1 MTLIRRTDFPGF
13 PSLVDQFF
21 GKDFIDDDFFQK
33 RGNVPAV
40 NIKEEEN
47 QFHIEVAAPGLKKE
61 DFNLNLDNNLLTIS
75 SQKEVTNEEKDE
87 KGNYTRR
94 EFGYQSFSRSF
105 TLPEGVDAD
114 KIKANYTDGVLKIDI
129 PKKEEAKKRSP
140 KTINIS

>member
-1 MTLIRRTDFPGF
+1 MALIRRTDFPGF

-21 GKDFIDDDFFQK
+21 GKGFIDDDFFQR
-33 RGNVPAV
+33 RGNMPAV

-94 EFGYQSFSRSF
+94 EFGYQSLAVHLHCR
-105 TLPEGVDAD
+105 
-114 KIKANYTDGVLKIDI
+114 
-129 PKKEEAKKRSP
+129 KE
-140 KTINIS
+140 